1 MEPSRELPPE
11 RVRAAFDALCRDVG
25 AFLESNPGFEAV
37 AVADGGIA
45 LGRAMMDAVP
55 PIRRVGILNASFHR
69 DDVGLKPIPKAF
81 QPTDLAFD
89 TEGAQVLLIDDVFA
103 TGRTVRAALNELF
116 DHGRP
121 AEVRLA
127 VLIDTGHRRFP
138 VCADFVGLKLPL
150 EADRRVLVEPAGADA
165 SAPFRVRLR
174 GLTTAPGPA

>member
-1 MEPSRELPPE
+1 MEPSREIPPE

-25 AFLESNPGFEAV
+25 TFLESHPGFEAV

-45 LGRAMMDAVP
+45 LGRAIRDALP
-55 PIRRVGILNASFHR
+55 AIRRLGILNASFHR

-89 TEGAQVLLIDDVFA
+89 TEGARVLLIDDVFA

-138 VCADFVGLKLPL
+138 VCADFVGLELPL
-150 EADRRVLVEPAGADA
+150 EPDQRVVVEPAAGNTI
-165 SAPFRVRLR
+165 SPFRVRLR
-174 GLTTAPGPA
+174 DLKAAPASL

>member
-1 MEPSRELPPE
+1 MEARREIPPE
-11 RVRAAFDALCRDVG
+11 RVRAAFDAVCRDVG
-25 AFLESNPGFEAV
+25 AFLEAHSGFEVV
-37 AVADGGIA
+37 AIANGGIA
-45 LGRAMMDAVP
+45 LGHAIMRAVP
-55 PIRRVGILNASFHR
+55 AIERVGILNASFHR

-89 TEGAQVLLIDDVFA
+89 TEGARILLIDDVFA

-138 VCADFVGLKLPL
+138 VCADFAGLKLPL
-150 EADRRVLVEPAGADA
+150 EPDQRVVVESSPADRR
-165 SAPFRVRLR
+165 APFRVRLR
-174 GLTTAPGPA
+174 DLTTTPGPA